1 MDKKRRPMITICG
14 SDATDTNLSRNTFET
29 AKQIGELIAKRK
41 GIVVCGGRGGVMEAV
56 AQGAKNNKGKTIG
69 ILPGNDTTEANEYID
84 TAIPTGLGHKR
95 NFCVVTA
102 GQCIIALGGRWGTLN
117 EISYG
122 FIIKKPI
129 VLLRNSGGV
138 VDMLINSTFL
148 KNYSKDYAIVETA
161 EEAVDKAF
169 SLI

>member
-1 MDKKRRPMITICG
+1 MDKPRRPMITICG
-14 SDATDTNLSRNTFET
+14 SDSTDTNLSKNTLEI
-29 AKQIGELIAKRK
+29 AKQIGELIAIRK

-56 AQGAKNNKGKTIG
+56 AQGAKNNNGKTIG
-69 ILPGNDTTEANEYID
+69 ILPGNDITEANEYID
-84 TAIPTGLGHKR
+84 TAIPTDLGHKR

-148 KNYSKDYAIVETA
+148 KNYTENYVIVETA
-161 EEAVDKAF
+161 KEAVDKAF